1 MDLYDEAYILQLE
14 SLEDMNQDKM
24 KRSLE
29 LIAEGGKYWK
39 EAAANIGEKQNKLLN
54 GGSNENGLNQ

>member
-1 MDLYDEAYILQLE
+1 MDFYDEAYIFQLE

-29 LIAEGGKYWK
+29 LIAEGGKYRK
-39 EAAANIGEKQNKLLN
+39 EAAVNIGEKQNKL
-54 GGSNENGLNQ
+54 

>member
-39 EAAANIGEKQNKLLN
+39 EAAANIGEKQNKL
-54 GGSNENGLNQ
+54 